1 MRRCTLEE
9 VARFSGGRLI
19 RGDPSLS
26 VDRLHTDTRTLL
38 AGDCFVALQGDRF
51 DGHAFVP
58 QVKGRGAV
66 AALVSHGLDPADLP
80 GDLGLVEVPDT
91 LEALQRFA
99 ANYRQLLSVRTI
111 GVTGSSGKTST
122 KELIA
127 SVLRVRFKTKATE
140 GNLNNHIG
148 VPLTL
153 IRLDE
158 DDEYGVV
165 EMGMNHPGELAPLV
179 KMTAPEIGVISSI
192 GPAHIEFFSDQAA
205 IAAEKA
211 ELIAALP
218 PEGLAVLNADD
229 EWSRRVANRT
239 HARVVWVGDHPDS
252 SWRAQDLQIAADG
265 LSFLLRHNG
274 SAATVRLPVMNRVMA
289 ANALLAAAVGREC
302 GLTMDEIARGLEAVR
317 LPGARMQV
325 LNAHGSQAASG
336 PWIINDSYNANP
348 DSMKAALTALGEF
361 PGAIRRLAVLG
372 SMGELGRHAAELHRE
387 VGEFAARRGLE
398 FLIAVGPHA
407 EACAKGAMEAGL
419 SRNRIVAALDAE
431 EAAVALKP
439 LLREGDAVL
448 VKGSH
453 FMGLE
458 RLVNVITG
466 KDAS

>member
-19 RGDPSLS
+19 KGDPSLP

-51 DGHAFVP
+51 DGHSFVA
-58 QVKGRGAV
+58 QVRNHGAV
-66 AALVSHGLDPADLP
+66 AALVSNRLISSDLP
-80 GDLGLVEVPDT
+80 DDLGLVEVPDT

-127 SVLRVRFKTKATE
+127 SVLRTRFKTKATE

-192 GPAHIEFFSDQAA
+192 GPAHIEFFADQAA

-218 PEGLAVLNADD
+218 PEGLAVLNAED
-229 EWSRRVANRT
+229 EWSRRIAGRT
-239 HARVVWVGDHPDS
+239 NARVVWVGNGPDS
-252 SWRAQDLQIAADG
+252 TWRAEDLQVAADS
-265 LSFLLRHNG
+265 LSFRLRHNG
-274 SAATVRLPVMNRVMA
+274 GAPRVRLPVVNRVMVS
-289 ANALLAAAVGREC
+289 NALLAAAVGREC
-302 GLTMDEIARGLEAVR
+302 GLTLDEIALGLEAMR

-325 LNAHGSQAASG
+325 VKAHGA
-336 PWIINDSYNANP
+336 WIINDAYNANP
-348 DSMKAALTALGEF
+348 DSMKAALTTLGEF
-361 PGAIRRLAVLG
+361 PGANRRLAVLG
-372 SMGELGRHAAELHRE
+372 SMGELGRHATELHRE
-387 VGEFAARRGLE
+387 LGEFASRQDLA
-398 FLIAVGPHA
+398 FLIAVGPYA
-407 EACAKGAMEAGL
+407 EACAKGAMAAGL
-419 SRNRIVAALDAE
+419 DRDRIVTVLDAE
-431 EAAVALKP
+431 EATAALRP

-448 VKGSH
+448 VKGSR
-453 FMGLE
+453 FMGLD
-458 RLVNVITG
+458 RLVSALTDTNQEG
-466 KDAS
+466 AH

>member
-1 MRRCTLEE
+1 MQGRRRQYRSALDGEGE
-9 VARFSGGRLI
+9 SL
-19 RGDPSLS
+19 DPSLP

-38 AGDCFVALQGDRF
+38 AGDCFVALRGDRF

-58 QVKGRGAV
+58 QVKNHGAV
-66 AALVSHGLDPADLP
+66 AALVSNRLLP
-80 GDLGLVEVPDT
+80 SEFPDDLGLVEVPDT

-127 SVLRVRFKTKATE
+127 SVLRRHFKTKATE

-158 DDEYGVV
+158 DDQYGVV

-192 GPAHIEFFSDQAA
+192 GPAHIEFFADQAG

-218 PEGLAVLNADD
+218 PEGLAVLNAED
-229 EWSRRVANRT
+229 EWSRRIADRT
-239 HARVVWVGDHPDS
+239 NARVVWVGNGPDS
-252 SWRAQDLQIAADG
+252 TWRAEDLQIAADG
-265 LSFLLRHNG
+265 LSFRLRHNG
-274 SAATVRLPVMNRVMA
+274 GAPLVRLPVVNRVMV

-302 GLTMDEIARGLEAVR
+302 GLTLDEIALGLEAVR

-325 LNAHGSQAASG
+325 VKAHGA
-336 PWIINDSYNANP
+336 WILNDAYNANP
-348 DSMKAALTALGEF
+348 DSMKAALTTLGEF
-361 PGAIRRLAVLG
+361 PGATRRLAVLG
-372 SMGELGRHAAELHRE
+372 SMGELGRHATELHRAI
-387 VGEFAARRGLE
+387 GEFAARQNLA
-398 FLIAVGPHA
+398 FLIAVGPYA
-407 EACAKGAMEAGL
+407 EACVKGAMAAGL
-419 SRNRIVAALDAE
+419 DSTQIVMAFNAE
-431 EAAVALKP
+431 EAASALSP

-448 VKGSH
+448 VKGSR
-453 FMGLE
+453 FMGLD
-458 RLVNVITG
+458 RLVSALTDINQEGTH
-466 KDAS
+466 

>member
-9 VARFSGGRLI
+9 VARFSGGRLVK
-19 RGDPSLS
+19 GDPMLP
-26 VDRLHTDTRTLL
+26 VDRLHTDTRTLA

-51 DGHAFVP
+51 DGHTFVP
-58 QVKGRGAV
+58 QVKSHGAV
-66 AALVSHGLDPADLP
+66 AALISSPLAASDLP
-80 GDLGLVEVPDT
+80 PDLGLVEVPDT

-127 SVLRVRFKTKATE
+127 AVLRTRFKTKATE

-158 DDEYGVV
+158 DDEFGVV
-165 EMGMNHPGELAPLV
+165 EMGMNHPGELAPLM

-192 GPAHIEFFSDQAA
+192 GPAHIEFFRDQAA

-211 ELIAALP
+211 EVIAALP
-218 PEGLAVLNADD
+218 PEGLAVLSSDD
-229 EWSRRVANRT
+229 EWSRRIADRT
-239 HARVVWVGDHPDS
+239 RARITWVGSGPDS
-252 SWRAQDLQIAADG
+252 TWWAEDLQVATDH
-265 LSFLLRHNG
+265 LSFKLRHNG
-274 SAATVRLPVMNRVMA
+274 SSAHVRLPVVNRVMVS
-289 ANALLAAAVGREC
+289 NALLAAAVGREC
-302 GLTMDEIARGLEAVR
+302 GLTMDEIARGLESVK
-317 LPGARMQV
+317 LPGARMQIV
-325 LNAHGSQAASG
+325 RAHGAS
-336 PWIINDSYNANP
+336 IINDAYNANP
-348 DSMKAALTALGEF
+348 DSMKAALVALKEF
-361 PGAIRRLAVLG
+361 PGANRRIAVLG
-372 SMGELGRHAAELHRE
+372 SMGELGQHAAELHR
-387 VGEFAARRGLE
+387 VTGEFAAQQGLA

-407 EACAKGAMEAGL
+407 EAYAKGALTMGM
-419 SRNRIVAALDAE
+419 SPNQIVAALDAE
-431 EAAVALKP
+431 EAATALKP

-458 RLVNVITG
+458 RLVAGLAG
-466 KDAS
+466 KETR

>member
-19 RGDPSLS
+19 KGDPSLP

-38 AGDCFVALQGDRF
+38 AGDCFVALRGDRF
-51 DGHAFVP
+51 DGHAFVA
-58 QVKGRGAV
+58 QVKNRGAV
-66 AALVSHGLDPADLP
+66 AALVSHRPVSSDLP
-80 GDLGLVEVPDT
+80 DDLGLVEVPDT

-99 ANYRQLLSVRTI
+99 ATYRQLLSVRTI

-127 SVLRVRFKTKATE
+127 SVLRTRFKTKATE

-153 IRLDE
+153 IALDE

-192 GPAHIEFFSDQAA
+192 GPAHIEFFADQAA

-218 PEGLAVLNADD
+218 PEGLAVLNAGD
-229 EWSRRVANRT
+229 EWSRRIAGRAR
-239 HARVVWVGDHPDS
+239 ARVAWVGDGADS
-252 SWRAQDLQIAADG
+252 TWRAEDLQIAPEG
-265 LSFLLRHNG
+265 LSFCLRHNG
-274 SAATVRLPVMNRVMA
+274 GAPRVRLPVVNRVMV

-302 GLTMDEIARGLEAVR
+302 GLTLDEIARGLEAVR

-325 LNAHGSQAASG
+325 VKARGAWILNDA
-336 PWIINDSYNANP
+336 YNANP
-348 DSMKAALTALGEF
+348 DSMKAALAALGEF
-361 PGAIRRLAVLG
+361 PGASRHLAVLG
-372 SMGELGRHAAELHRE
+372 SMGELGLHATGLHRE
-387 VGEFAARRGLE
+387 IGEFAARRDLA

-407 EACAKGAMEAGL
+407 EAYVKGAMAAGL
-419 SRNRIVAALDAE
+419 GHNQIVAALDAQ
-431 EAAVALKP
+431 EATVALLP

-448 VKGSH
+448 VKGSR
-453 FMGLE
+453 FMGLD
-458 RLVNVITG
+458 RLVAAVSG
-466 KDAS
+466 KDAP

>member
-19 RGDPSLS
+19 KGDPSLP

-38 AGDCFVALQGDRF
+38 AGDCFVALRGDRF

-58 QVKGRGAV
+58 QVKNHGAV
-66 AALVSHGLDPADLP
+66 AALVSNPLVSSDLP
-80 GDLGLVEVPDT
+80 DDLGLVEVPDT

-127 SVLRVRFKTKATE
+127 AVLRMRFKTKATE

-179 KMTAPEIGVISSI
+179 RMTAPEIGVISSI
-192 GPAHIEFFSDQAA
+192 GPAHIEFFADQAA
-205 IAAEKA
+205 IAEEKA

-218 PEGLAVLNADD
+218 PEGLAVLNSED
-229 EWSRRVANRT
+229 EWSRRIAART
-239 HARVVWVGDHPDS
+239 SARVVWIGNGPDS
-252 SWRAQDLQIAADG
+252 TWHAEDLQITADG
-265 LSFLLRHNG
+265 LSFRLRHNG
-274 SAATVRLPVMNRVMA
+274 GAPRVRLPVVNRVMV

-302 GLTMDEIARGLEAVR
+302 GLTLDEIALGLEAVQ

-325 LNAHGSQAASG
+325 VKTHGAWILNDA
-336 PWIINDSYNANP
+336 YNANP
-348 DSMKAALTALGEF
+348 DSMRAALATLGEF
-361 PGAIRRLAVLG
+361 PGANRRLAVLG

-387 VGEFAARRGLE
+387 IGEFAARQDLA
-398 FLIAVGPHA
+398 FFIAVGPYAQAFA
-407 EACAKGAMEAGL
+407 EGAIAAGFDH
-419 SRNRIVAALDAE
+419 SRIVVALDAE
-431 EAAVALKP
+431 EATVALRP
-439 LLREGDAVL
+439 LLREADAVL
-448 VKGSH
+448 VKGSR
-453 FMGLE
+453 FMGLD
-458 RLVNVITG
+458 RLVTAMTVNQEGTL
-466 KDAS
+466 